1 MTGKT
6 TVPERLAANASVAR
20 AFRLILPIDD
30 GEGDQAKP
38 GGGVITEASASY
50 PSTTLRVVPL
60 PMRSMGRIS
69 SVDSREP
76 TGKAA
81 PMTLTLYYH
90 PFSSFCQ
97 KVLVALY
104 EREVPF
110 ERAVVDPS
118 DPEKKAAFERLWPMA
133 KFPVLRDEA
142 RGVTVPESSLI
153 IEYLDRAHPGP
164 PPLVPADPEAALQAR
179 LWDRFFDHYV
189 EHPLQK
195 VVGDALR
202 PEGVRDPH
210 GVEEAKAVLGRAY
223 DLVEASLEDGETWI
237 AGEDFSLADCGAA
250 PALFYA
256 AMVRSFGG
264 RPRLE
269 AYYARLRGR
278 PSFVRA
284 VAEAREFRPYFP
296 LPWPEGW
303 D

>member
-1 MTGKT
+1 
-6 TVPERLAANASVAR
+6 
-20 AFRLILPIDD
+20 
-30 GEGDQAKP
+30 
-38 GGGVITEASASY
+38 
-50 PSTTLRVVPL
+50 
-60 PMRSMGRIS
+60 
-69 SVDSREP
+69 
-76 TGKAA
+76 
-81 PMTLTLYYH
+81 MTLALYYH

-110 ERAVVDPS
+110 ERVVIDPL
-118 DPEKKAAFERLWPMA
+118 DPERKAAFERLWPMA

-153 IEYLDRAHPGP
+153 VEYLDRAHPGP
-164 PPLVPADPEAALQAR
+164 PSLVPGDPEVALKAR

-202 PEGVRDPH
+202 PEGGRDPH

-223 DLVEASLEDGETWI
+223 DLLETSLGAEGTWM
-237 AGEDFSLADCGAA
+237 AGPAFTLADCGAA

-256 AMVRSFGG
+256 NMVHPFAG

-269 AYYARLRGR
+269 AYYSRLRAR
-278 PSFVRA
+278 PSFARA
-284 VAEAREFRPYFP
+284 VDEAREFRAYFP
-296 LPWPEGW
+296 LSWPEGW

>member
-1 MTGKT
+1 
-6 TVPERLAANASVAR
+6 
-20 AFRLILPIDD
+20 
-30 GEGDQAKP
+30 
-38 GGGVITEASASY
+38 
-50 PSTTLRVVPL
+50 
-60 PMRSMGRIS
+60 
-69 SVDSREP
+69 
-76 TGKAA
+76 
-81 PMTLTLYYH
+81 MTLTLYYH

-110 ERAVVDPS
+110 ERAVVNPADPAQ
-118 DPEKKAAFERLWPMA
+118 KAAFERLWPMG

-142 RGVTVPESSLI
+142 RGATVPESSLI
-153 IEYLDRAHPGP
+153 VEYLDRAHPGAP
-164 PPLVPADPEAALQAR
+164 PMMPGDSKEALKTR

-202 PEGVRDPH
+202 PEGARDPH

-223 DLVEASLEDGETWI
+223 DLLETSLGDERPWI
-237 AGEDFSLADCGAA
+237 AGGGFTLADCGAA

-256 AMVRSFGG
+256 NMVRPFAG

-269 AYYARLRGR
+269 AYYGRLRAR
-278 PSFVRA
+278 PSFARA
-284 VAEAREFRPYFP
+284 VDEAREFRPYFP